1 MSQLLPTQTL
11 PGTYHPTGQLD
22 LNENRGLA
30 MILNLT
36 GVGLLFGVAWLLVQ
50 ALTILRPTYLS
61 SENILIIT
69 GMREFWRGVL
79 LLVLSLG
86 LMIILNEGFRWLL
99 FWIIT
104 KKTPKLSFHGFYT
117 FATAPEWYIPRG
129 SYVAIRLIPPVMI
142 VFFGLI
148 SVLYV
153 PLNLVPGVLLLIS
166 LNVATALNDIV
177 MVWWVLTKPKDI
189 LVTDCGDSVWIY
201 HYENTTP

>member
-1 MSQLLPTQTL
+1 
-11 PGTYHPTGQLD
+11 
-22 LNENRGLA
+22 
-30 MILNLT
+30 
-36 GVGLLFGVAWLLVQ
+36 
-50 ALTILRPTYLS
+50 
-61 SENILIIT
+61 
-69 GMREFWRGVL
+69 
-79 LLVLSLG
+79 
-86 LMIILNEGFRWLL
+86 MIILNEGFRWLL

-104 KKTPKLSFHGFYT
+104 RQTPKLSFHGFYT

-142 VFFGLI
+142 VFFGLTA
-148 SVLYV
+148 VLYV

-189 LVTDCGDSVWIY
+189 LVTDYGDKVCIY